1 MKCLFALLPLLALAP
16 SALGRP
22 TNSSCSR
29 WGSKHRN
36 STSGLTN
43 STLVNSTLVDASEK
57 WSTGGGQGSWNSSSN
72 SAGYDGSSPSDAA
85 TSASASAASAAAV
98 APSAEIS
105 SAAPVAEA
113 SSTSLTAVAAAATGS
128 ASDSGLASSS
138 PSSSVS
144 AVAAASTDPTTSSAV
159 AAATSSAASSTDI
172 NTLLSLH
179 NNLRAQYG
187 ASAVTWNDTLAAYAQ
202 ADAST
207 CVYGHTGGPYGENIA
222 AIGGSGA
229 DLTGDFN
236 MWANEAAQYNWNSP
250 GYSDATGHFTQ
261 IVWKATTQIGCG
273 WQTCGPDTIF
283 ANFTA
288 DSLYLVCE
296 YMARGNIV
304 DANNQAFI
312 DNVGTYGS

>member
-1 MKCLFALLPLLALAP
+1 MKFLFALVPLIALAP

-29 WGSKHRN
+29 RGSKHSN
-36 STSGLTN
+36 STSITN
-43 STLVNSTLVDASEK
+43 STLVNSDASEK
-57 WSTGGGQGSWNSSSN
+57 WSTSGGQGSWNASS
-72 SAGYDGSSPSDAA
+72 DSSPSGGGAA
-85 TSASASAASAAAV
+85 LSAAASAASAVVV
-98 APSAEIS
+98 APSAEVS
-105 SAAPVAEA
+105 SAAAVVPSEA
-113 SSTSLTAVAAAATGS
+113 SSTSLTAGAALATGS
-128 ASDSGLASSS
+128 ASDSGSS
-138 PSSSVS
+138 SSSVS
-144 AVAAASTDPTTSSAV
+144 AVAAASTDPTTSSAA
-159 AAATSSAASSTDI
+159 AAATSSAASSADI

-229 DLTGDFN
+229 DITGDFN
-236 MWANEAAQYNWNSP
+236 LWANEAAQYDWNNP
-250 GYSDATGHFTQ
+250 GYNDATGHFTQ

-283 ANFTA
+283 QNFTA

-296 YMARGNIV
+296 YMARGNVV